1 MFKVLAEREQGL
13 AGRAR
18 TPVLD
23 GRVIWITGLAGAG
36 KSSVAE
42 AVRARLADRGVATIL
57 LDGDRLRAIFGGP
70 PRYDPEGR
78 RQLAFQYARLCR
90 ELAEQGCI
98 VLCATISMFHEVQAW
113 NRTHIPGYVEIY
125 LRVPL
130 SILKQ
135 RNQKGLYGPGED
147 KGGPVAGLDYPAEE
161 PIQPDLI
168 IDHHGDIKP
177 EAAARMIVD
186 KFFA

>member
-1 MFKVLAEREQGL
+1 MAKREQALPPAIVNSAL
-13 AGRAR
+13 AGR
-18 TPVLD
+18 VF
-23 GRVIWITGLAGAG
+23 WITGLAGAG
-36 KSSVAE
+36 KSSVAG
-42 AVRARLADRGVATIL
+42 ALRTRLADLGMAAIL

-70 PRYDPEGR
+70 ARYDPDSR
-78 RQLAFQYARLCR
+78 RQLAYRYARLCR
-90 ELAEQGCI
+90 ELAEQGCVVI
-98 VLCATISMFHEVQAW
+98 CATISMFHEVQAW

-130 SILKQ
+130 AVLKQ
-135 RNQKGLYGPGED
+135 RNQKGLYGPGEAKD
-147 KGGPVAGLDYPAEE
+147 GPVAGLDFAAEE

-177 EAAARMIVD
+177 EAAARLIVE

>member
-1 MFKVLAEREQGL
+1 LVQREQGL
-13 AGRAR
+13 PRR
-18 TPVLD
+18 TVTPALD

-42 AVRARLADRGVATIL
+42 ALRRHLAGRGVPAIL

-70 PRYDPEGR
+70 PRYDPDSR
-78 RQLAFQYARLCR
+78 KQFAFQYARLCR
-90 ELAEQGCI
+90 ELADQGCV

-130 SILKQ
+130 AVLKQ

-147 KGGPVAGLDYPAEE
+147 KDGPVAGIDYPAEE

-177 EAAARMIVD
+177 EAAARMIAE